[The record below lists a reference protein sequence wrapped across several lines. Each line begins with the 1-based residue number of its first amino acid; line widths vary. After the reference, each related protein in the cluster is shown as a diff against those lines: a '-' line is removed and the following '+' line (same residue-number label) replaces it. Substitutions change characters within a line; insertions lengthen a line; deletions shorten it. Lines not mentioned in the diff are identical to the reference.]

1 MQHGGKLEN
10 TSGQGKSAVVPPE
23 VDRWNWGAFLLNW
36 IWGIGNNTF
45 IALLMFVPFANFVM
59 PFVLGVKG
67 SSWAWRNKRWD
78 SIEHFK
84 RVQRKWT
91 VWSFIGVALFIAL
104 LVGFFFLISSL
115 LKNSDAYQ
123 LAYSRLQA
131 NPQAIAVLAPPIKT
145 GMVQGSINTS
155 GPSGKADISFSVEGQ
170 KAKGVVYLDATKDMG
185 QWKANRIELEIEGRA
200 DRIDLNQ

>member
-10 TSGQGKSAVVPPE
+10 TSGQGKAAVVPPE

-59 PFVLGVKG
+59 PFVLG
-67 SSWAWRNKRWD
+67 
-78 SIEHFK
+78 
-84 RVQRKWT
+84 
-91 VWSFIGVALFIAL
+91 
-104 LVGFFFLISSL
+104 
-115 LKNSDAYQ
+115 
-123 LAYSRLQA
+123 A
-131 NPQAIAVLAPPIKT
+131 NPQAMAVLAPPIKT
-145 GMVQGSINTS
+145 GMVQGSINSS

-185 QWKANRIELEIEGRA
+185 QWKANRIELEIEGRP
-200 DRIDLNQ
+200 DRIDL